1 MASLSYYLIKNRRY
15 KLEKIQKLDDEY
27 YKLIRKADGKIRM
40 YTDSY
45 IYEFEKVDNEF
56 VENLGIFIQR
66 KNYEDE
72 EDKEYINSLPPEI
85 NYSGYPYI
93 YSEEDVE
100 MFIGDYPTN
109 EELLKRIKKEKERL
123 KEYMDNNK

>member
-1 MASLSYYLIKNRRY
+1 
-15 KLEKIQKLDDEY
+15 
-27 YKLIRKADGKIRM
+27 M

-72 EDKEYINSLPPEI
+72 EDKEYINSLSPEI

-123 KEYMDNNK
+123 KEYIDKNK